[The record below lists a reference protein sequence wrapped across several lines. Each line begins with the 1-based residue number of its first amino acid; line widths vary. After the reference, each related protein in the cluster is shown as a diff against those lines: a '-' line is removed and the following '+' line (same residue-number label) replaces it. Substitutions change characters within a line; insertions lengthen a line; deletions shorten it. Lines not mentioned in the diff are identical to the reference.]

1 MVDCILYHNPRWG
14 KSREAVS
21 LLNENNINYDLVE
34 YLKNPLSVKEAMSLS
49 NKLGLA
55 PMEFVRKS
63 EKDFKEN
70 NLGKIITD
78 NKKMAKSISKFPKI
92 MERPIFVK
100 GQQAIIGRPPENIL
114 KLINK

>member
-1 MVDCILYHNPRWG
+1 M
-14 KSREAVS
+14 S

-34 YLKNPLSVKEAMSLS
+34 YLKNPLSVTEVMSLS

-55 PMEFVRKS
+55 PGEFVRKS

-70 NLGKIITD
+70 NLGEIITD
-78 NKKMAKSISKFPKI
+78 NKKMATSISKFPKI

>member
-1 MVDCILYHNPRWG
+1 MVECILYHNPSWG

-34 YLKNPLSVKEAMSLS
+34 YLKNPLSVTEVMSLS

-55 PMEFVRKS
+55 PSEFVRKS

-70 NLGKIITD
+70 NLGEIIKD
-78 NKKMAKSISKFPKI
+78 NKKMATSISKFPKI
-92 MERPIFVK
+92 MERPILVK
-100 GQQAIIGRPPENIL
+100 GNKAVLGRPLENIL
-114 KLINK
+114 KLVKE

>member
-34 YLKNPLSVKEAMSLS
+34 YLKNPLSVTEVMSLS

-55 PMEFVRKS
+55 PCEFVRKS

-70 NLGKIITD
+70 NLGEIITD

-100 GQQAIIGRPPENIL
+100 GQQAIVGRPPENIL